1 MKYMRILQQGGVLG
15 KGNEEWR
22 NISEHCLTE
31 AAGAAVL
38 AEGLQADV
46 EKVVASALLHDWYKR
61 REIEAMN
68 TEGAATGHRT
78 TLEEDKAA
86 LRALGIPEEV
96 IVIAH
101 ANIPDTADAEALD
114 KRSLEEKIMHYMD
127 AVTTN
132 TQFTPY
138 QERFA
143 LLEKKQR
150 NVDFS
155 NSYRPTYGGKSLYEV
170 QVEVADREQR
180 EFEQALGIEAGKLLA
195 YIAENLKKK
204 IEGTA

>member
-1 MKYMRILQQGGVLG
+1 
-15 KGNEEWR
+15 
-22 NISEHCLTE
+22 
-31 AAGAAVL
+31 
-38 AEGLQADV
+38 
-46 EKVVASALLHDWYKR
+46 
-61 REIEAMN
+61 MN